1 MNKNIKII
9 AAFAL
14 IPFSLAMG
22 ADEAEPKTQS
32 VKRGR
37 SATIVED
44 IRIEQESQIQSFNV
58 DNADIIVLPKRTTPH
73 VDIFSRIPMDPF
85 YFRYCPAQNA
95 QSFASWLVTKKVD
108 TKNLTPENAAKKYKS
123 YLRHL
128 IRKKGRNGINPDI
141 YSVEEINSILPI
153 FNDMYEGIIKPFI
166 DGAAEGVAPPLK
178 RLCSR

>member
-22 ADEAEPKTQS
+22 ADGAEPQTQS

-44 IRIEQESQIQSFNV
+44 MRIEQKSQIQSFNV

-85 YFRYCPAQNA
+85 YFTCCPAQNA
-95 QSFASWLVTKKVD
+95 QKFASWLVKKKVD
-108 TKNLTPENAAKKYKS
+108 TKNLTPENAAKAY
-123 YLRHL
+123 
-128 IRKKGRNGINPDI
+128 
-141 YSVEEINSILPI
+141 
-153 FNDMYEGIIKPFI
+153 
-166 DGAAEGVAPPLK
+166 
-178 RLCSR
+178 